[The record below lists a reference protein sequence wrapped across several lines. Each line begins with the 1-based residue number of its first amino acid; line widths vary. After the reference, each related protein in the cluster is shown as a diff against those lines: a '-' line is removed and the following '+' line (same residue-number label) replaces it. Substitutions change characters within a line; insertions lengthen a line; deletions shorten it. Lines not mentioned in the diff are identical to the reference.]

1 MSKGNEFVL
10 EQPLPLRKQVYKY
23 LRDQIV
29 SGNFNPTTRMVES
42 QIAASLGISRTPVR
56 EALHILEQE
65 GFVESIPRVG
75 YRVLELSRRELDE
88 LIEVRRVNEALA
100 CSMAVR
106 NHSRKILAA
115 LEKNLDA
122 TQKVIEN
129 MDCESFLKCDEDFHD
144 ILSMGTGCRHL
155 NGICQM
161 VRRLMLRYRTSS
173 IRLKGSMQGAL
184 DGHRSV
190 VACYQKKDEQG
201 MVEAMNEHL
210 DFVREDICNQGL
222 DEKDE

>member
-42 QIAASLGISRTPVR
+42 QIAANLGISRTPVR

-75 YRVLELSRRELDE
+75 YRVIELNRRELDE

-106 NHSRKILAA
+106 NYSGKTLTA
-115 LEKNLDA
+115 LEKNLA
-122 TQKVIEN
+122 TTEKVIEN
-129 MDCESFLKCDEDFHD
+129 MDCESFLDCDEKFHD
-144 ILSMGTGCRHL
+144 ILSMGTGSRHL

-184 DGHRSV
+184 DGHRAV
-190 VACYQKKDEQG
+190 VASYREKDEQG
-201 MVEAMNEHL
+201 MVEAMNDHL

-222 DEKDE
+222 DENE